1 MWIEYDLFLLFRCIL
16 KEEALEDILRNY
28 DNKVVPIQSFDG
40 KVLVFH
46 MTLCAK
52 LGKSLC
58 QWNQNDLLCF
68 LRHQAA
74 LKTHFQTIYFIAL
87 HFVR

>member
-46 MTLCAK
+46 MTLRAK

-58 QWNQNDLLCF
+58 Q
-68 LRHQAA
+68 
-74 LKTHFQTIYFIAL
+74 
-87 HFVR
+87 